1 MFIEDTTPI
10 AALTVADLK
19 KLLKGSI
26 REQKIEAIPPVTTP
40 GKRYV
45 YGLKGIQDLFGVCH
59 LTAQRYKDGFLTP
72 PLPAFR
78 TEERL
83 SLMPIWSWTS
93 LRTISMRTLNEID
106 PIAAITVEAVA
117 KENTVLYLDY
127 VLSAKQ
133 FQMRYVEGKISP
145 IIHRFPDTLL
155 RSEIRS
161 DAILD
166 SVAAEAPR
174 VRNFAMSSR
183 SKSAPD

>member
-1 MFIEDTTPI
+1 
-10 AALTVADLK
+10 
-19 KLLKGSI
+19 
-26 REQKIEAIPPVTTP
+26 
-40 GKRYV
+40 
-45 YGLKGIQDLFGVCH
+45 
-59 LTAQRYKDGFLTP
+59 
-72 PLPAFR
+72 
-78 TEERL
+78 
-83 SLMPIWSWTS
+83 MPIWSWTS

-106 PIAAITVEAVA
+106 PIDAITVEAVA

-155 RSEIRS
+155 RAEIRS